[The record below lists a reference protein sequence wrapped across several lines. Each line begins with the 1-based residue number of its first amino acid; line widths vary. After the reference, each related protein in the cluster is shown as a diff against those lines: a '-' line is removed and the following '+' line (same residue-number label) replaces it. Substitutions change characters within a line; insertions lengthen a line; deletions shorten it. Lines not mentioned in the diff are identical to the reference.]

1 MVNYA
6 QDADLVR
13 DLLDESSFDAEA
25 ERAVWHRELGKFE
38 DHRQYVLSRFL
49 GEIARRGDFVPAKDP
64 IVQPV
69 NRSLD
74 ARSLPIHLESG
85 HSYAV
90 LAYSHGAG
98 PVWLR
103 VNAKGHEIASDNA
116 DAAEVV
122 FDAETSGEAELLL
135 VTSSEEASSVELFV
149 YRSE

>member
-6 QDADLVR
+6 QDAS
-13 DLLDESSFDAEA
+13 LLDDLEDASSFDVET
-25 ERAVWHRELGKFE
+25 ERAGWQRELAKFE
-38 DHRQYVLSRFL
+38 DHQQYVLSRFL

-69 NRSLD
+69 SRSLD

-122 FDAETSGEAELLL
+122 FDAATSGEAELLL

-149 YRSE
+149 YRSQ